1 MGGNRFELPAGAC
14 VASSFG
20 LPYIGQLSDAVP
32 ARPYVA
38 VSLDLD
44 INVLASVMLDMPK
57 CDDQWGCPAAKGE
70 LKGPVGNAFGRLI
83 GLLAVPGDI
92 DVLAPHY
99 EFELY
104 YRLLQSPMGNTL
116 RQIAQRDHR
125 LRHIKM
131 AADWLAAN
139 HNVPIVV
146 ADLAASASMSP
157 TSFYRHFKA
166 LTGYS
171 PLAFQRHVRLL
182 EAKKLLAAGS
192 ASVSQIAYESGYL
205 SPSQFSREYKSMF
218 GISPVADLPGGD
230 GRGSL
235 ASSN

>member
-1 MGGNRFELPAGAC
+1 MGGNRFELHAGAC

-20 LPYIGQLSDAVP
+20 LPYVGQLSDAVP

-44 INVLASVMLDMPK
+44 ISALTGVMLDMPK
-57 CDDQWGCPAAKGE
+57 HDDRWGCPAAKGE
-70 LKGPVGNAFGRLI
+70 LTGSVGNAFGRLV
-83 GLLAVPGDI
+83 GLLSVPGDI
-92 DVLAPHY
+92 DMLAPHY
-99 EFELY
+99 EIELY

-116 RQIAQRDHR
+116 RQIGQRDHR
-125 LRHIKM
+125 LRQIKM

-139 HNVPIVV
+139 HNMPVV
-146 ADLAASASMSP
+146 ISDLAASASMSL
-157 TSFYRHFKA
+157 TSFHRHFKA
-166 LTGYS
+166 VTGYS

-192 ASVSQIAYESGYL
+192 TSVSQIAYESGYL

-218 GISPVADLPGGD
+218 GIPPAADLPRGD
-230 GRGSL
+230 GNGLS
-235 ASSN
+235 A